1 MDKKKMSLYKHLF
14 DVTCIIHKASIMSR
28 EKKENIKRTK
38 QLPKNTVLM
47 QNKENYIHVLKKN
60 KKYLESPETKYT

>member
-1 MDKKKMSLYKHLF
+1 MSW
-14 DVTCIIHKASIMSR
+14 
-28 EKKENIKRTK
+28 EKKENIKSTK

-60 KKYLESPETKYT
+60 IKKYLESPETKYT